1 MWQFVIIAF
10 FICAILLNTKEEPN
24 FQRFVA
30 SWQASNILQDVID
43 LSSDS
48 EDEVIV
54 HWSPG
59 LQFLDDEEFILCDL
73 HQNAAPAAPS
83 RLDAPSQ

>member
-1 MWQFVIIAF
+1 M
-10 FICAILLNTKEEPN
+10 
-24 FQRFVA
+24 A